1 MYVYI
6 IGALPLILGMKK
18 CFCVSS
24 WLSWEICTEI
34 KTHYSQPIF
43 PLSNIHINVVCRKR
57 FPRHSTVTI
66 FATAVHLFF
75 LYSPIVHSYVTDWI
89 FNFSLILCT
98 IQAKHAR
105 AICWKI
111 TAGGDLSFLFS
122 KSINMLWK
130 ILSDSKLLTLYIEL
144 CMMRC
149 VKNGASCFSCI
160 SKTKRGYGNY
170 ILNRLIYL

>member
-1 MYVYI
+1 M
-6 IGALPLILGMKK
+6 IGKVWNGIPLTLPFILGMKIY
-18 CFCVSS
+18 FCVSS

-111 TAGGDLSFLFS
+111 TAGGDLSFLFF

-130 ILSDSKLLTLYIEL
+130 ILLRLKTVDLVHWIVHDEMCKERGFLFLLYF
-144 CMMRC
+144 
-149 VKNGASCFSCI
+149 KNKAWV
-160 SKTKRGYGNY
+160 R
-170 ILNRLIYL
+170 